1 VANRFRKLPQ
11 AEADL
16 DSIWAYIA
24 ADNVVVANRL
34 IDRIG
39 DVFEM
44 LTESPLAGRQ
54 RSDLRKNLRSFAVGD
69 YVILYF
75 PLADGIEVLRV
86 MHGRQDIDA
95 EDMI

>member
-16 DSIWAYIA
+16 DLIWTYIA
-24 ADNVVVANRL
+24 ADNFVAASRL
-34 IDRIG
+34 IDRFG

-44 LTESPLAGRQ
+44 LTENPLAGRQ
-54 RSDLRKNLRSFAVGD
+54 RNGLRRNLRSFAVGN
-69 YVILYF
+69 YVIFYI

-95 EDMI
+95 EDVI